1 VTDNLSREE
10 FLRRSFAIG
19 ALIAVPGLAAE
30 VARAGGLK
38 IPPGVDPKRLK
49 KTLRFS
55 NWPLYIDYDKKHHRY
70 PSLELFTKQ
79 YGVKVDYHEDINQNE
94 TFFGKYQAQFRRKQ
108 SIGRDLIVMTDNS
121 RFPAL
126 MVQQGWLE
134 KIDKSVIPNIKNLLP
149 ALANPAWDPHREH
162 SLPWQSGMTG
172 IGYNAK
178 YTKPVT
184 SVDQLLFDRKLKGK
198 VTLLDSIGDTLPV
211 VVLSNGDDPG
221 KIDDAAFNRAL
232 KKIEKAKKAGQIR
245 KFTGND
251 YISMF
256 PTGDVWAG
264 LVWSGDMP
272 QITPSTPR
280 AKWLIPKS
288 GGTIWTDNML
298 IPPGGDSYTA
308 SVYMNFYYQPKIAAL
323 VEEAIYYVCPVKGA
337 GAEIKKIDPAAAKSR
352 LIFPTKEMLKKI
364 YVVDPKAL
372 FNPDFQVKW
381 QSMLGA

>member
-1 VTDNLSREE
+1 MTENLSREE
-10 FLRRSFAIG
+10 FFRRSFALG
-19 ALIAVPGLAAE
+19 AVMTIPALAAE
-30 VARAGGLK
+30 VAKAGLTA
-38 IPPGVDPKRLK
+38 PQGVDPKRLK
-49 KTLRFS
+49 KTLVFS
-55 NWPLYIDYDKKHHRY
+55 NWPLYIDYVKSTHRY
-70 PSLELFTKQ
+70 PTLDMFTKK
-79 YGVKVDYHEDINQNE
+79 YGVKVKYIEDINQNE
-94 TFFGKYQAQFRRKQ
+94 SFFGKIQAQLRRGQ

-126 MVQQGWLE
+126 MVKQGWVQ

-172 IGYNAK
+172 IGYNGAR
-178 YTKPVT
+178 TKPVT
-184 SVDQLLFDRKLKGK
+184 TVDQLLFDRKLKGK

-211 VVLSNGDDPG
+211 IVLSNGDDPT

-232 KKIEKAKKAGQIR
+232 KKIQKAKKSGQIR
-245 KFTGND
+245 RFTGND

-272 QITPSTPR
+272 QITPSTPKAR
-280 AKWLIPKS
+280 WVIPKS

-298 IPPGGDSYTA
+298 IPTGGDAYTA

-323 VEEAIYYVCPVKGA
+323 VEDAIYYVCPVNGA
-337 GAEIKKIDPAAAKSR
+337 GKEIKKIDPAAANSR

-372 FNPDFQVKW
+372 FNPDFNTKW
-381 QSMLGA
+381 QHMLGA

>member
-1 VTDNLSREE
+1 MTQTLDREE

-19 ALIAVPGLAAE
+19 AVMAIPGLAAKLARGG
-30 VARAGGLK
+30 VAV
-38 IPPGVDPKRLK
+38 PTGVDPKRLK
-49 KTLRFS
+49 KTLVFS
-55 NWPLYIDYDKKHHRY
+55 NWPLYMDYDKKTHRH
-70 PSLELFTKQ
+70 PSLDLFTKK
-79 YGVKVDYHEDINQNE
+79 YGVKVKYIEDINQNE
-94 TFFGKYQAQFRRKQ
+94 TFFGKVQAQLRRGQ

-126 MVQQGWLE
+126 LVQQKWVE

-149 ALANPAWDPHREH
+149 ALQHPGWDPKREY

-184 SVDQLLFDRKLKGK
+184 TVDQLLFDRKLKGK

-211 VVLSNGDDPG
+211 IVLSNGDDPT
-221 KIDDAAFNRAL
+221 KIDDAAFNRAI

-245 KFTGND
+245 RFTGND
-251 YISMF
+251 YIAMF

-272 QITPSTPR
+272 QIRDSTPK
-280 AKWLIPKS
+280 ANWLIPES

-298 IPPGGDSYTA
+298 IPHGGDVYTA

-323 VEEAIYYVCPVKGA
+323 VEDAIDYVCPVGGA
-337 GAEIKKIDPAAAKSR
+337 DKALVKLDPSAAKNT

-364 YVVDPKAL
+364 YIIDPKAL

-381 QSMLGA
+381 QRMLGA

>member
-1 VTDNLSREE
+1 MTQTLDREE

-19 ALIAVPGLAAE
+19 AVMAIPGLAAE
-30 VARAGGLK
+30 LARGGVAV
-38 IPPGVDPKRLK
+38 PTGVDPKRLK
-49 KTLRFS
+49 KTLVFS
-55 NWPLYIDYDKKHHRY
+55 NWPLYMDYDKKTHRH
-70 PSLELFTKQ
+70 PSLDLFTKK
-79 YGVKVDYHEDINQNE
+79 YGVKVKYIEDINQNE
-94 TFFGKYQAQFRRKQ
+94 TFFGKVQAQLRRGQ

-126 MVQQGWLE
+126 LVQQKWVE

-149 ALANPAWDPHREH
+149 ALQHPGWDPKREY

-184 SVDQLLFDRKLKGK
+184 TVDQLLFDRKLKGK

-211 VVLSNGDDPG
+211 IVLSNGDDPT
-221 KIDDAAFNRAL
+221 KIDDAAFNRAI

-245 KFTGND
+245 RFTGND
-251 YISMF
+251 YIAMF

-272 QITPSTPR
+272 QIRDSTPK
-280 AKWLIPKS
+280 ANWLIPES

-298 IPPGGDSYTA
+298 IPHGGDVYTA

-323 VEEAIYYVCPVKGA
+323 VEDAIDYVCPVGGA
-337 GAEIKKIDPAAAKSR
+337 DKALVKLDPSAAKNT

-364 YVVDPKAL
+364 YIIDPKAL

-381 QSMLGA
+381 QRMLGA

>member
-1 VTDNLSREE
+1 MTDSLSRDE
-10 FLRRSFAIG
+10 FLRRSFAVG
-19 ALIAVPGLAAE
+19 ALMTVPGLAAE
-30 VARAGGLK
+30 VARAGVD

-55 NWPLYIDYDKKHHRY
+55 NWPLYIDYIKKTHKY
-70 PSLELFTKQ
+70 PTLDLFTKQ
-79 YGVKVDYHEDINQNE
+79 YGVKVEYHEDINQNE
-94 TFFGKYQAQFRRKQ
+94 TFFGKYQAQLRRKQ

-149 ALANPAWDPHREH
+149 ELQHPAWDPHRDY

-172 IGYNAK
+172 IGYNGK
-178 YTKPVT
+178 YTKPVKT
-184 SVDQLLFDRKLKGK
+184 VDQLLFDRKLKGK

-211 VVLSNGDDPG
+211 IFLSNGDDPT

-232 KKIEKAKKAGQIR
+232 KKIERAKKAGQIR

-264 LVWSGDMP
+264 LVWSVDMHK
-272 QITPSTPR
+272 INDSTPR
-280 AKWLIPKS
+280 ANWLIPAS
-288 GGTIWTDNML
+288 CGTI
-298 IPPGGDSYTA
+298 
-308 SVYMNFYYQPKIAAL
+308 
-323 VEEAIYYVCPVKGA
+323 
-337 GAEIKKIDPAAAKSR
+337 
-352 LIFPTKEMLKKI
+352 
-364 YVVDPKAL
+364 
-372 FNPDFQVKW
+372 
-381 QSMLGA
+381 